1 MPGLLEQLKTVS
13 EPNEILKMDEREF
26 RALFRIS
33 PTAFVQLL
41 PSFIESKA
49 ELKQKIEAARKF
61 PRKRK
66 AGNGRKPTLRSA
78 ASQFAFI
85 LHYFKRYATFD
96 DLADRAGFHRS
107 NASRNVNWLLNV
119 LLHTLAKLN
128 VLPARKFKTPAELHE
143 FFKGVE
149 EIVID
154 ATAPKGHPPILRPQ
168 DSSEQKEAY
177 SGKKH
182 QHSLKNTVISTLRRQ
197 ILFLGKTVFGSHHDY
212 GLFKTEFPPQQDW
225 FAPFKVWIDLGY
237 LGFANDF
244 STLELNIPHKKPRKS
259 ATHPTPS
266 LTDSQK
272 EENHKISSVRIVV
285 EHVLASI
292 KHWTILSAKFRNR
305 IDQMEDKV
313 ILAAAG
319 LHNFLLNI

>member
-1 MPGLLEQLKTVS
+1 MPGLLEQLKTTS

-26 RALFRIS
+26 RALFGIS
-33 PTAFVQLL
+33 PTAFVKLL
-41 PSFIESKA
+41 STFVESKA
-49 ELKQKIEAARKF
+49 ELKQKSEATRKF
-61 PRKRK
+61 PRKKK
-66 AGNGRKPTLRSA
+66 AGSGRKPTLRSA

-85 LHYFKRYATFD
+85 LHYFKRYATLD
-96 DLADRAGFHRS
+96 DLADRVGFHRS
-107 NASRNVNWLLNV
+107 NASRNVNWLLDV
-119 LLHTLAKLN
+119 LLHTLATLN
-128 VLPARKFKTPAELHE
+128 VLPARKFETPTELHE
-143 FFKGVE
+143 FFKGIE
-149 EIVID
+149 DIVID
-154 ATAPKGHPPILRPQ
+154 ATERPILRPK

-182 QHSLKNTVISTLRRQ
+182 QHSVKNTVISTLHRQ
-197 ILFLGKTVFGSHHDY
+197 ILFLGTTVLGSHHDY
-212 GLFKTEFPPQQDW
+212 GLFKTEFPPEQDW

-244 STLELNIPHKKPRKS
+244 STLELNIPYKKPRKS
-259 ATHPTPS
+259 ATNPTPS

-272 EENHKISSVRIVV
+272 QENHKISSVRIVV

-292 KHWTILSAKFRNR
+292 KHWSILSAKFRNR

>member
-1 MPGLLEQLKTVS
+1 MPGLLEQLKTVT

-26 RALFRIS
+26 RALFGIS
-33 PTAFVQLL
+33 PTAFVKLL
-41 PSFIESKA
+41 STFVESKA
-49 ELKQKIEAARKF
+49 ELKQKIEATRKF

-66 AGNGRKPTLRSA
+66 VGGGRKPTLRSA

-85 LHYFKRYATFD
+85 LHYFKRYATLD
-96 DLADRAGFHRS
+96 DLADRTGFHRS
-107 NASRNVNWLLNV
+107 NASRNVNWLLDV

-128 VLPARKFKTPAELHE
+128 VLPARKFETPAELHE
-143 FFKGVE
+143 FFKGIE
-149 EIVID
+149 DIVID
-154 ATAPKGHPPILRPQ
+154 ATERPILRPQ

-182 QHSLKNTVISTLRRQ
+182 QHSVKNTVISTLRRQ
-197 ILFLGKTVFGSHHDY
+197 ILFLGKTVFGSHHGY
-212 GLFKTEFPPQQDW
+212 GLFKTEFPPGQDW

-259 ATHPTPS
+259 ATNPTPS

-285 EHVLASI
+285 EHALASI
-292 KHWTILSAKFRNR
+292 KHWSILSAKFRNR

-313 ILAAAG
+313 ILAAG

>member
-1 MPGLLEQLKTVS
+1 MPGLLEQLKTIAA
-13 EPNEILKMDEREF
+13 PDEILKMDEREF
-26 RALFRIS
+26 RALFGIS

-41 PSFIESKA
+41 PTFAESKA
-49 ELKQKIEAARKF
+49 ELKQEMAATRKL

-66 AGNGRKPTLRSA
+66 SGGGRKPTLRSA

-85 LHYFKRYATFD
+85 LHYFKRYATLD
-96 DLADRAGFHRS
+96 DLADRAGFHRT
-107 NASRNVNWLLNV
+107 NASRNLNCLLDV

-128 VLPARKFKTPAELHE
+128 VLPARKFETPAALHE
-143 FFKGVE
+143 FFKGIE
-149 EIVID
+149 DIVID
-154 ATAPKGHPPILRPQ
+154 ATERPILRPQ

-182 QHSLKNTVISTLRRQ
+182 QHSVKNTVISTLRRQ

-212 GLFKTEFPPQQDW
+212 GLFKIEFPPGQDW

-244 STLELNIPHKKPRKS
+244 STLELNIPYKKPRKS
-259 ATHPTPS
+259 ATNPTPS

-272 EENHKISSVRIVV
+272 EENHRISSVRIVV

-292 KHWTILSAKFRNR
+292 KHWSILSAKFRNR
-305 IDQMEDKV
+305 IDQMEDRV

-319 LHNFLLNI
+319 LHNFLLNT

>member
-1 MPGLLEQLKTVS
+1 MPGLLEQLKTIAA
-13 EPNEILKMDEREF
+13 PDEILKMDEREF
-26 RALFRIS
+26 RALFGIS

-41 PSFIESKA
+41 PTFAESKA
-49 ELKQKIEAARKF
+49 ELKQEMAATRKL

-66 AGNGRKPTLRSA
+66 AGGGRKPTLRSA

-85 LHYFKRYATFD
+85 LHYFKRYATLD
-96 DLADRAGFHRS
+96 DLADRAGFHRT
-107 NASRNVNWLLNV
+107 NASRNLNCLLDV

-128 VLPARKFKTPAELHE
+128 VLPARKFETPAALHE
-143 FFKGVE
+143 FFKGIE
-149 EIVID
+149 DIVID
-154 ATAPKGHPPILRPQ
+154 ATERPILRPQ

-182 QHSLKNTVISTLRRQ
+182 QHSVKNTVISTLRRQ

-212 GLFKTEFPPQQDW
+212 GLFKIEFPPGQDW

-244 STLELNIPHKKPRKS
+244 STLELNIPYKKPRKS
-259 ATHPTPS
+259 ATNPTPS

-272 EENHKISSVRIVV
+272 EENHRISSVRIVV

-292 KHWTILSAKFRNR
+292 KHWSILSAKFRNR
-305 IDQMEDKV
+305 IDQMEDRV

-319 LHNFLLNI
+319 LHNFLLNT